1 MKRLLTTV
9 FLFLATFA
17 VAQKQAPAK
26 AANRPLLPDV
36 FSGWHIM
43 PGAQVSRDPAAADP
57 ANSKVLSE
65 YGFDEFEAA
74 AYTREDRRMSVKAIR
89 FNDASGAYGA
99 FTFYKTPEML
109 TEKIGDQAS
118 SDNNRVLF
126 YRGNVLVT
134 VDLDKV
140 TPMSAGEL
148 RELAND
154 IPPAT
159 GQAKNLPTLPLF
171 LPKENYVRNSVK
183 YVVGPAGLATVGS
196 PLNAQEINFS
206 SSPEV
211 AVAQYSSDAGNATLE
226 LISYPTPAIAAER
239 LKALQAAHPENNA
252 PDTQPFFLKRSGP
265 LVAVVTGPISPRGA
279 KALIGSVS
287 YDADVTWN
295 ENTGLGKSNNV
306 GSLLVGVIILIGVIL
321 GLALVA
327 GIAFG
332 GIRILLKRMFPDRV
346 FDRSKDVEIIE
357 LNLR

>member
-1 MKRLLTTV
+1 MNRLFTIFVL
-9 FLFLATFA
+9 LLATLA
-17 VAQKQAPAK
+17 VAQTKAPAK
-26 AANRPLLPDV
+26 ANNKTLLPEI
-36 FSGWHIM
+36 FAGWQIL
-43 PGAQVSRDPAAADP
+43 PGAQVSSDPAAADP
-57 ANSKVLSE
+57 ANAKVLSE
-65 YGFDEFEAA
+65 YGFKEFQAA
-74 AYTREDRRMSVKAIR
+74 AYTRGDRRISLKTIK
-89 FNDASGAYGA
+89 FDDASGAYGA

-134 VDLDKV
+134 ADLDKV

-148 RELAND
+148 RELASD
-154 IPPAT
+154 IPPVS
-159 GQAKNLPTLPLF
+159 GQAKSLPTLPLF

-183 YVVGPAGLATVGS
+183 YVVGPAGLAIVGS
-196 PLNAQEINFS
+196 PLNAQEIDFS

-226 LISYPTPAIAAER
+226 LISYPTPAIAADR
-239 LKALQAAHPENNA
+239 LKSLQAAHPENNA
-252 PDTQPFFLKRSGP
+252 PNAQPFLLKRSGP
-265 LVAVVTGPISPRGA
+265 LVAVVTGAVTPHAA
-279 KALIGSVS
+279 KLLLASVN

-332 GIRILLKRMFPDRV
+332 GMRILLKRFFPDRV
-346 FDRSKDVEIIE
+346 FDRSKDIEIIE